1 MSASTILDPGAFGC
15 IGVGVPFG
23 IAASLACP
31 GRPVLVATGEGSF
44 GFNAIEVDTAV
55 RHRAPVIIAVAN
67 NGAWQVE
74 VYDQQVTHGR
84 VVGTKL
90 QFSDYA
96 AMARAFGMPGERVEK
111 PEELPGAVER
121 AFANPPALLDVVV
134 TPQAV
139 SSDAR
144 MGLAWFPIS
153 SRWLPGMRRSVSG
166 DRAKWTPCFPERISC
181 VRAGKSRSEWDIR
194 RDPGVA
200 FMPRGDRVGGSAPAA
215 QRRSSR

>member
-1 MSASTILDPGAFGC
+1 MLAALQEKLDPNAIVVVDGGDFLSFARVGLSASTILDPGAFGC
-15 IGVGVPFG
+15 IGIGVPFG

-31 GRPVLVATGEGSF
+31 GRPVLVATGDGSF

-55 RHRAPVIIAVAN
+55 RHRAPVVIAVAN

-74 VYDQQVTHGR
+74 VYDQHVTHGR

-96 AMARAFGMPGERVEK
+96 AMARAFGMHGERVEK
-111 PEELPGAVER
+111 PEELPGAIER

-134 TPQAV
+134 TPEAV

-144 MGLAWFPIS
+144 TGLAWVPDLQPLAAWDEAE
-153 SRWLPGMRRSVSG
+153 R
-166 DRAKWTPCFPERISC
+166 KWRQ
-181 VRAGKSRSEWDIR
+181 G
-194 RDPGVA
+194 
-200 FMPRGDRVGGSAPAA
+200 
-215 QRRSSR
+215 

>member
-1 MSASTILDPGAFGC
+1 VVVDGGDFLSFARVGLSASTILDPGAFGC

-31 GRPVLVATGEGSF
+31 DRPVLVATGDGSF

-55 RHRAPVIIAVAN
+55 RHRAPVVIAVAN

-96 AMARAFGMPGERVEK
+96 AMARAFGMHGERVEK
-111 PEELPGAVER
+111 PEELPGAVDR
-121 AFANPPALLDVVV
+121 AFANPPALLDVIV

-144 MGLAWFPIS
+144 TGLAWVPD
-153 SRWLPGMRRSVSG
+153 LQPL
-166 DRAKWTPCFPERISC
+166 A
-181 VRAGKSRSEWDIR
+181 AWDE
-194 RDPGVA
+194 A
-200 FMPRGDRVGGSAPAA
+200 
-215 QRRSSR
+215 